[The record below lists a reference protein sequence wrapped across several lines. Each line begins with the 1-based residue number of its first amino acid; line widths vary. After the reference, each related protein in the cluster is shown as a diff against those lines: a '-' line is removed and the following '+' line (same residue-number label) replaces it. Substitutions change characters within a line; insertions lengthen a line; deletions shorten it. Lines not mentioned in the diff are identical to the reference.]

1 MMVSMNKIPSTAGL
15 FLLLLALP
23 LVGSA
28 NKRLP
33 DGVIG
38 VIIQKVPRG
47 VMAQRV
53 MEGLPAWVAG
63 IKEGDVITH
72 VNGKSIAAFDVQTV
86 QKMIGGPQ
94 GTSVAI
100 RTEAGGEHVYQIR
113 RTSRIWF
120 TLIKP

>member
-1 MMVSMNKIPSTAGL
+1 MKKIPCTAS
-15 FLLLLALP
+15 LLLLF
-23 LVGSA
+23 LVFPPVGAA
-28 NKRLP
+28 NERLP

-38 VIIQKVPRG
+38 VIIQKVPEG

-72 VNGKSIAAFDVQTV
+72 VNGKAIAAFDVQSV

-94 GTSVAI
+94 GTNVAI
-100 RTEAGGEHVYQIR
+100 RTQAGGDRIYQVR

>member
-1 MMVSMNKIPSTAGL
+1 MVSMYKTPSTAGL
-15 FLLLLALP
+15 FLLLMAFP
-23 LVGSA
+23 LVGSP
-28 NKRLP
+28 NERMP

-38 VIIQKVPRG
+38 VIIQKVPEG

-72 VNGKSIAAFDVQTV
+72 VNGRSIAAFDVQTV

-100 RTEAGGEHVYQIR
+100 RTQAGGDRVYQVR